1 MKIIKMHGIGNDYVY
16 VNGFDTEVS
25 DPPALARKISDR
37 HFGVGGDG
45 LIIIQPPSNGEAD
58 CRMEMY
64 NADGSRAQMCGN
76 GIRCVGKFVR
86 DHGIV
91 TGDRVRVET
100 DSGLLELQL
109 RTAPS
114 PDGVSRTVESVTVDM
129 GEPRWAQRDLPA
141 RVTDDPEAPALR
153 IPLEVAGMGTFEVS
167 LISTGNPHCVV
178 RLGADQPLGGDV
190 DALDLATIGPRFENH
205 PAFPERI
212 NTEFIVVR
220 NRGEIDLR
228 VWERGSGETL
238 ACGTGACAAVVACH
252 LNGWTKGEVVVHLR
266 GGELQVNYDEASGHV
281 FMTGPATE
289 VFSAELNPAWLES

>member
-1 MKIIKMHGIGNDYVY
+1 MHGIGNDYVY
-16 VNGFDTEVS
+16 VNGFETRVS
-25 DPPALARKISDR
+25 DPPALARKIADR

-45 LIIIQPPSNGEAD
+45 LIIIRPPSNGEAD

-109 RTAPS
+109 RTRPS
-114 PDGVSRTVESVTVDM
+114 SDGTRELVDSVTVDM
-129 GEPRWAQRDLPA
+129 GKPRWTERDLPA
-141 RVTDDPEAPALR
+141 RVTGDPGAPALR
-153 IPLEVAGMGTFEVS
+153 VPLEVEGLGTLEVS

-178 RLGADQPLGGDV
+178 RLEADHPLGADLV
-190 DALDLATIGPRFENH
+190 ALDLPSIGPRFENH
-205 PAFPERI
+205 PAFPERV
-212 NTEFIVVR
+212 NTEFIRVL
-220 NRGEIDLR
+220 NRGEIDFR

-252 LNGWTKGEVVVHLR
+252 LNGWTDGEVMVHLR
-266 GGELQVNYDEASGHV
+266 GGDLQIRFDEASGHV

-289 VFSAELNPAWLES
+289 VFSAELNRCWLES